1 MNKIKTI
8 ALVFLFANMSLVLF
22 ANDVAVDEKELN
34 GENNQ
39 KEADANLPAKAP
51 QLEVI
56 HPVVGTTSSAEGGEL
71 KLTLTTKHLNYKEC
85 PKEYKDVFVNSPK
98 SANIHPD
105 GTKYYV
111 NSLEG
116 CATVV
121 YDMKTH
127 QRLKV
132 IKYQFEDEKDAS
144 LWSKPSDFYPF
155 THYSEN
161 LNTFMGKPV
170 ESTFS
175 HGGRYLWIPFY
186 RRTYDINAQD
196 PSAVAVIDTRT
207 DEIVKLME
215 TGPLPKMVA
224 CSHDGRHV
232 AITHWGNNT
241 VGLVNVS
248 SLNPDEW
255 YHEKLLVVD
264 YVLPL
269 DYSLTEQ
276 VDRDNKSGYCL
287 RGTVFTPD
295 DRYLLVGCMGDNG
308 GIAIID
314 METQRYLGRVLGMMP
329 NVRHL
334 VIRDGFLYLSINKA
348 GYVQRIKLD
357 TFMNAATK
365 INGKTTTLKGW
376 ESCKV
381 GDGARTIELSPSGHF
396 VFAACNLASRLDVV
410 DTRTMKKVA
419 SIDVD
424 SYPVGLDIS
433 NDGRFVIV
441 TSQGRGNSGTSG
453 NAVNIYEV
461 EYAEPEPVLEHTD
474 GAAVLELLNEG
485 DDGQKPM
492 ASVDEKEEN
501 VGKSLLQ
508 KADGFMNYVWLGGGA
523 AIVLLALL
531 AHALFARKRMDKS

>member
-1 MNKIKTI
+1 MR
-8 ALVFLFANMSLVLF
+8 LF
-22 ANDVAVDEKELN
+22 
-34 GENNQ
+34 
-39 KEADANLPAKAP
+39 
-51 QLEVI
+51 
-56 HPVVGTTSSAEGGEL
+56 
-71 KLTLTTKHLNYKEC
+71 LTTILTAAAMAASAQTIVHPLVGAKSTPEDASVTVTLVTKHVNF
-85 PKEYKDVFVNSPK
+85 PGAAKEYRDEFINSPK

-127 QRLKV
+127 KRLKV
-132 IKYQFEDEKDAS
+132 IHYNFKDGKDDA

-155 THYSEN
+155 THYTKN
-161 LNTFMGKPV
+161 LNTFQGKPV

-186 RRTYDINAQD
+186 RRTYDLNAQD
-196 PSAVAVIDTRT
+196 PSAIAVVDTRT

-241 VGLVNVS
+241 VGLVNVA
-248 SLNPDEW
+248 SLDPDKW

-269 DYSLTEQ
+269 NYSLTQ
-276 VDRDNKSGYCL
+276 SVDRDNNSGYCL

-295 DRYLLVGCMGDNG
+295 DRYLLVGCMGGNG
-308 GIAIID
+308 GIAVID
-314 METQRYLGRVLGMMP
+314 MQTQEYLGRVLGMMA

-334 VIRDGFLYLSINKA
+334 VIRDGYLYLSINKA

-357 TFMNAATK
+357 KFMDAAHH
-365 INGKTTTLKGW
+365 ISGKTTTLQGW
-376 ESCKV
+376 ESCQV
-381 GDGARTIELSPSGHF
+381 GAGARTIEISPSGKY
-396 VFAACNLASRLDVV
+396 VFAACNLASKLYVV
-410 DTRTMKKVA
+410 DTRTMKTVCD
-419 SIDVD
+419 IGVD

-433 NDGRFVIV
+433 NDGKYVIV
-441 TSQGRGNSGTSG
+441 TSQGRSGGGG
-453 NAVNIYEV
+453 NAVNIDEV
-461 EYAEPEPVLEHTD
+461 NYDEPEPVLKNTD
-474 GAAVLELLNEG
+474 GAAVLNELESP
-485 DDGQKPM
+485 DSTQYW
-492 ASVDEKEEN
+492 
-501 VGKSLLQ
+501 LL
-508 KADGFMNYVWLGGGA
+508 YRWRSRR
-523 AIVLLALL
+523 
-531 AHALFARKRMDKS
+531 HSCARFFYQEA

>member
-1 MNKIKTI
+1 MTTFKHFFFSAC
-8 ALVFLFANMSLVLF
+8 ALTVLACASAHAQNAGTGKPQAASNAASGKLVH
-22 ANDVAVDEKELN
+22 
-34 GENNQ
+34 
-39 KEADANLPAKAP
+39 PAM
-51 QLEVI
+51 
-56 HPVVGTTSSAEGGEL
+56 GTTSKAEGGEL
-71 KLTLTTKHLNYKEC
+71 TLTIVNKHVNFGGS
-85 PKEYKDVFVNSPK
+85 PKEYRDPNINSPK

-127 QRLKV
+127 ERLKV
-132 IKYQFEDEKDAS
+132 IKYDFKDGKDDA
-144 LWSKPSDFYPF
+144 LWSKPSQFYPF
-155 THYSEN
+155 THYSKN
-161 LNTFMGKPV
+161 LNTFQGKPV
-170 ESTFS
+170 EATFS

-186 RRTYDINAQD
+186 RRTYDLNAQD

-224 CSHDGRHV
+224 TSHDGKHV

-241 VGLVNVS
+241 VGLVNVA

-269 DYSLTEQ
+269 NYSLTVS

-295 DRYLLVGCMGDNG
+295 DKYLLVGCMGGNG
-308 GIAIID
+308 GIAVIN
-314 METQRYLGRVLGMMP
+314 METQEYLGRVLGMKA

-334 VIRDGFLYLSINKA
+334 VIRDGYLYLSINRD

-357 TFMNAATK
+357 KFMAAAKAMT
-365 INGKTTTLKGW
+365 GKTTSVDGW
-376 ESCKV
+376 EECKV
-381 GDGARTIELSPSGHF
+381 GAGARTIEISPSGHF
-396 VFAACNLASRLDVV
+396 VFATCNLASKLYVV
-410 DTRTMKKVA
+410 DTRTMKAVA
-419 SIDVD
+419 NIDVD

-433 NDGRFVIV
+433 NDGRYVIV
-441 TSQGRGNSGTSG
+441 TSQGRGNAGG

-461 EYAEPEPVLEHTD
+461 EYAEPEPVLKNTD
-474 GAAVLELLNEG
+474 GAAVLEMLEKKDAPDS
-485 DDGQKPM
+485 DDEE
-492 ASVDEKEEN
+492 ASGSLAAMFDGEN
-501 VGKSLLQ
+501 
-508 KADGFMNYVWLGGGA
+508 GGGMTP
-523 AIVLLALL
+523 VLVGAGAVVALAVVGLL
-531 AHALFARKRMDKS
+531 VRRRQKKAQG

>member
-1 MNKIKTI
+1 MASCVSAHAQDSIKNKQKDITPVSTERLVHP
-8 ALVFLFANMSLVLF
+8 AL
-22 ANDVAVDEKELN
+22 
-34 GENNQ
+34 
-39 KEADANLPAKAP
+39 
-51 QLEVI
+51 
-56 HPVVGTTSSAEGGEL
+56 GTASRAEGGEL
-71 KLTLTTKHLNYKEC
+71 SLTIVNKHVNYKGC
-85 PKEYKDVFVNSPK
+85 PKEFIDPYVNSPK

-127 QRLKV
+127 ERKKV
-132 IKYQFEDEKDAS
+132 IKYDFKDGKDDA
-144 LWSKPSDFYPF
+144 LWSKPSKFYPF
-155 THYSEN
+155 THYTEH
-161 LNTFMGKPV
+161 LNTFKGKPV
-170 ESTFS
+170 EATFS

-186 RRTYDINAQD
+186 RRTYDLNAQD
-196 PSAVAVIDTRT
+196 PSAVAVIDTQT

-224 CSHDGRHV
+224 TSHDGKHV

-241 VGLVNVS
+241 VGLVNVA
-248 SLNPDEW
+248 SLDPDEW
-255 YHEKLLVVD
+255 FHEKLLVVD

-269 DYSLTEQ
+269 NYSLEEP

-295 DRYLLVGCMGDNG
+295 DKYLLVGCMGGNG
-308 GIAIID
+308 GIAVID
-314 METQRYLGRVLGMMP
+314 METQEYLGRVLGMMA

-334 VIRDGFLYLSINKA
+334 VIRDGYLYLSINRA

-357 TFMNAATK
+357 RFMAAAK
-365 INGKTTTLKGW
+365 AMKGKTTTIRGW
-376 ESCKV
+376 EECKV
-381 GDGARTIELSPSGHF
+381 GDGARTIEISPSGHF
-396 VFAACNLASRLDVV
+396 VFAACHLASKLYVV
-410 DTRTMKKVA
+410 DTRTMKAVN

-441 TSQGRGNSGTSG
+441 TSQGRGTAGTSG

-461 EYAEPEPVLEHTD
+461 EYAEEEPVLEHTD
-474 GAAVLELLNEG
+474 GAAVLELLE
-485 DDGQKPM
+485 KKE
-492 ASVDEKEEN
+492 SVGPNKEEASN
-501 VGKSLLQ
+501 SNIVTMLEHDDDVLTPVLVGVGVAFTLTLVGVLVRRRQKSLR
-508 KADGFMNYVWLGGGA
+508 NS
-523 AIVLLALL
+523 
-531 AHALFARKRMDKS
+531 RRC

>member
-1 MNKIKTI
+1 MKK
-8 ALVFLFANMSLVLF
+8 LFIILLSA
-22 ANDVAVDEKELN
+22 VAVN
-34 GENNQ
+34 VSAQ
-39 KEADANLPAKAP
+39 SI
-51 QLEVI
+51 I
-56 HPVVGTTSSAEGGEL
+56 HPAVGTKSAPEGGAVS
-71 KLTLTTKHLNYKEC
+71 LTLATKHVNYPHC
-85 PKEYKDVFVNSPK
+85 PQQYSDVYINSPK

-116 CATVV
+116 CCTVV
-121 YDMKTH
+121 YDMDTH
-127 QRLKV
+127 KRLKV
-132 IKYQFEDEKDAS
+132 IRYDFKDGKDDA

-155 THYSEN
+155 THYHN
-161 LNTFMGKPV
+161 NVNTFQGKPV
-170 ESTFS
+170 EATFS

-186 RRTYDINAQD
+186 RRTFDLNAQD
-196 PSAVAVIDTRT
+196 PSAIAIIDTRK

-241 VGLVNVS
+241 VGLVNVE

-269 DYSLTEQ
+269 NFSLTQ
-276 VDRDNKSGYCL
+276 SVDRDNNSGYAL

-295 DRYLLVGCMGDNG
+295 DRYLLVGCMGGNG
-308 GIAIID
+308 GIAVID
-314 METQRYLGRVLGMMP
+314 MQTQEYLGRVLGMMA

-334 VIRDGFLYLSINKA
+334 VIRDGYLYLSINKA

-357 TFMNAATK
+357 KFMEAAHN
-365 INGKTTTLKGW
+365 ISGKTTTLQGW
-376 ESCKV
+376 ESCQV
-381 GDGARTIELSPSGHF
+381 GAGARTIEISPSGHF
-396 VFAACNLASRLDVV
+396 VFAACNLASKLYVM
-410 DTRTMKKVA
+410 DTRTMKVVC

-433 NDGRFVIV
+433 NDGRYVIV
-441 TSQGRGNSGTSG
+441 TSQGRSNGGG

-461 EYAEPEPVLEHTD
+461 NYDEPEPVLKNTD
-474 GAAVLELLNEG
+474 GAAVLNQG
-485 DDGQKPM
+485 G
-492 ASVDEKEEN
+492 SVDSTIQAALPGTATGSSGN
-501 VGKSLLQ
+501 ATLY
-508 KADGFMNYVWLGGGA
+508 YVGGA
-523 AIVLLALL
+523 AAAAILAFCAFRFL
-531 AHALFARKRMDKS
+531 RKRQSA

>member
-1 MNKIKTI
+1 MRRIFSI
-8 ALVFLFANMSLVLF
+8 LAVM
-22 ANDVAVDEKELN
+22 VAFGVATA
-34 GENNQ
+34 
-39 KEADANLPAKAP
+39 EAQSA
-51 QLEVI
+51 I
-56 HPVVGTTSSAEGGEL
+56 HPSVGTTVKGEGLSLTIVNKHINYHGSTGE
-71 KLTLTTKHLNYKEC
+71 YC
-85 PKEYKDVFVNSPK
+85 DQYINSPK

-127 QRLKV
+127 KRLKV
-132 IKYQFEDEKDAS
+132 INYRFEDEKDAA
-144 LWSKPSDFYPF
+144 LWSKPSKFYPF
-155 THYSEN
+155 THYTER

-186 RRTYDINAQD
+186 RRTYDLNAQD

-241 VGLVNVS
+241 VGIVNVA

-269 DYSLTEQ
+269 NFSLTQQ

-295 DRYLLVGCMGDNG
+295 DKYLLVGCMGGNG
-308 GIAIID
+308 GIAVID
-314 METQRYLGRVLGMMP
+314 METQEYLGRVLGMMA

-334 VIRDGFLYLSINKA
+334 VIRDGYLYLSVNKS
-348 GYVQRIKLD
+348 GYVQRIRLEKV
-357 TFMNAATK
+357 MNAVK
-365 INGKTTTLKGW
+365 NISGKTVTVSGW
-376 ESCKV
+376 ENCKV

-396 VFAACNLASRLDVV
+396 IFAACNLASRLYVV
-410 DTRTMKKVA
+410 DSRTMTVA
-419 SIDVD
+419 GSIEVD

-441 TSQGRGNSGTSG
+441 TSQGRSNQGG
-453 NAVNIYEV
+453 NAVNIYQV
-461 EYAEPEPVLEHTD
+461 DYDEPEPVLKNTD
-474 GAAVLELLNEG
+474 GAAVLNTINGSEDGSATAQNEE
-485 DDGQKPM
+485 DSATVPQHDGGNAGWQLP
-492 ASVDEKEEN
+492 A
-501 VGKSLLQ
+501 
-508 KADGFMNYVWLGGGA
+508 AAGGA
-523 AIVLLALL
+523 LVLA
-531 AHALFARKRMDKS
+531 AAAYFFFRRKANA

>member
-1 MNKIKTI
+1 MQINYRNLQLARESRGLTQQELSNAISGLNQGNLSKMEKGLSPIPEAVLESIARTLDYPLSFFEKESQPRELTTAFYRKYTSTPQKQLNVLECRTDIIRRALDELTDAIDIPTFDIPQI
-8 ALVFLFANMSLVLF
+8 ALGDGLTPTEIAKRIRVFCGIP
-22 ANDVAVDEKELN
+22 K
-34 GENNQ
+34 G
-39 KEADANLPAKAP
+39 
-51 QLEVI
+51 
-56 HPVVGTTSSAEGGEL
+56 PV
-71 KLTLTTKHLNYKEC
+71 
-85 PKEYKDVFVNSPK
+85 
-98 SANIHPD
+98 
-105 GTKYYV
+105 
-111 NSLEG
+111 
-116 CATVV
+116 
-121 YDMKTH
+121 
-127 QRLKV
+127 
-132 IKYQFEDEKDAS
+132 
-144 LWSKPSDFYPF
+144 
-155 THYSEN
+155 
-161 LNTFMGKPV
+161 
-170 ESTFS
+170 
-175 HGGRYLWIPFY
+175 
-186 RRTYDINAQD
+186 
-196 PSAVAVIDTRT
+196 

-461 EYAEPEPVLEHTD
+461 EYAEPEPVLKHTD

>member
-1 MNKIKTI
+1 MKHFTRQFYACLLLAMTAMTPMTAQDSQSK
-8 ALVFLFANMSLVLF
+8 VV
-22 ANDVAVDEKELN
+22 
-34 GENNQ
+34 
-39 KEADANLPAKAP
+39 
-51 QLEVI
+51 
-56 HPVVGTTSSAEGGEL
+56 HPSVGTSSEGEGLSLSIVNKHVNYGNSPAE
-71 KLTLTTKHLNYKEC
+71 YRDS
-85 PKEYKDVFVNSPK
+85 YINSPK

-127 QRLKV
+127 KRLKV
-132 IKYQFEDEKDAS
+132 IHYKFEDQKDAA
-144 LWSKPSDFYPF
+144 LWSKPSEFYPF
-155 THYSEN
+155 THYTEK

-186 RRTYDINAQD
+186 RRTYDLNAQD
-196 PSAVAVIDTRT
+196 PSAIAVVDTRT

-241 VGLVNVS
+241 VGIVNVA

-264 YVLPL
+264 YVLEL
-269 DYSLTEQ
+269 NYSLTEP

-295 DRYLLVGCMGDNG
+295 DRYLLVGCMGGNG
-308 GIAIID
+308 GIAVID
-314 METQRYLGRVLGMMP
+314 MSTQKYMGRVLGMMA

-334 VIRDGFLYLSINKA
+334 VIKDGYLYLSVNKA

-357 TFMNAATK
+357 RFMEVAHRL
-365 INGKTTTLKGW
+365 NGKTATLQGW
-376 ESCKV
+376 QSCQV
-381 GDGARTIELSPSGHF
+381 GAGARTIELSPSGKF
-396 VFAACNLASRLDVV
+396 VFAACNLASKLYVV
-410 DTRTMKKVA
+410 DTRSMKVVNK
-419 SIDVD
+419 IDVD

-441 TSQGRGNSGTSG
+441 TSQGRGNQGG

-461 EYAEPEPVLEHTD
+461 KYDEPEPVLEKTD
-474 GAAVLELLNEG
+474 GAAVLDQQEPTDPSETDLAQENPVG
-485 DDGQKPM
+485 TI
-492 ASVDEKEEN
+492 SVDGGN
-501 VGKSLLQ
+501 GNLMTYALV
-508 KADGFMNYVWLGGGA
+508 GGG
-523 AIVLLALL
+523 VLLVAG
-531 AHALFARKRMDKS
+531 AMLFRKLRKA

>member
-1 MNKIKTI
+1 MKKIFIILLMTVAANVSAQTI
-8 ALVFLFANMSLVLF
+8 
-22 ANDVAVDEKELN
+22 
-34 GENNQ
+34 
-39 KEADANLPAKAP
+39 
-51 QLEVI
+51 I
-56 HPVVGTTSSAEGGEL
+56 HPAVGAKSTPEGVSVS
-71 KLTLTTKHLNYKEC
+71 LTLATKHVNYPHC
-85 PKEYKDVFVNSPK
+85 PQQYSDVYINSPK

-116 CATVV
+116 CCTVV
-121 YDMKTH
+121 YDMDTH
-127 QRLKV
+127 KRLKV
-132 IKYQFEDEKDAS
+132 IRYDFKDGKDDS

-155 THYSEN
+155 THYHN
-161 LNTFMGKPV
+161 NVNTFQGKPV
-170 ESTFS
+170 EATFS

-186 RRTYDINAQD
+186 RRTFDLNAQD
-196 PSAVAVIDTRT
+196 PSAIAVIDTRT

-241 VGLVNVS
+241 VGLVNVE

-269 DYSLTEQ
+269 NFSLTQ
-276 VDRDNKSGYCL
+276 SVDRDNNSGYAL

-295 DRYLLVGCMGDNG
+295 DRYLLVGCMGGNG
-308 GIAIID
+308 GIAVID
-314 METQRYLGRVLGMMP
+314 MKTQEYLGRVLGMMA

-334 VIRDGFLYLSINKA
+334 VIRDGYLYLSINKA

-357 TFMNAATK
+357 KFMEAAHN
-365 INGKTTTLKGW
+365 ISGKTTTLQGW
-376 ESCKV
+376 ESCQV
-381 GDGARTIELSPSGHF
+381 GAGARTIEISPSGHF
-396 VFAACNLASRLDVV
+396 VFAACNLASKLYVM
-410 DTRTMKKVA
+410 DTRTMKVVC

-433 NDGRFVIV
+433 NDGRYVIV
-441 TSQGRGNSGTSG
+441 TSQGRSNGGG

-461 EYAEPEPVLEHTD
+461 NYDEPEPVLKNTD
-474 GAAVLELLNEG
+474 GAAVLNQGGSPDSTIQAALPGTDTGSSGNATLY
-485 DDGQKPM
+485 
-492 ASVDEKEEN
+492 
-501 VGKSLLQ
+501 
-508 KADGFMNYVWLGGGA
+508 YVGGA
-523 AIVLLALL
+523 AAAAILAFC
-531 AHALFARKRMDKS
+531 AFRFFRKHQSA

>member
-1 MNKIKTI
+1 MR
-8 ALVFLFANMSLVLF
+8 LF
-22 ANDVAVDEKELN
+22 
-34 GENNQ
+34 
-39 KEADANLPAKAP
+39 
-51 QLEVI
+51 
-56 HPVVGTTSSAEGGEL
+56 
-71 KLTLTTKHLNYKEC
+71 LTTILTAAAMAASAQTIVHPLVGAKSTPENASVSVTLVTKHVNF
-85 PKEYKDVFVNSPK
+85 PGAAKEYRDEFINSPK

-127 QRLKV
+127 KRLKV
-132 IKYQFEDEKDAS
+132 IHYNFKDGKDDA

-155 THYSEN
+155 THYTKN
-161 LNTFMGKPV
+161 LNTFQGKPV

-186 RRTYDINAQD
+186 RRTYDLNAQD
-196 PSAVAVIDTRT
+196 PSAIAVVDTRT

-241 VGLVNVS
+241 VGLVNVA
-248 SLNPDEW
+248 SLDPDKW

-269 DYSLTEQ
+269 NYSLTQ
-276 VDRDNKSGYCL
+276 SVDRDNNSGYCL

-295 DRYLLVGCMGDNG
+295 DRYLLVGCMGGNG
-308 GIAIID
+308 GIAVID
-314 METQRYLGRVLGMMP
+314 MQTQEYLGRVLGMMA

-334 VIRDGFLYLSINKA
+334 VIRDGYLYLSINKA

-357 TFMNAATK
+357 KFMDAAHH
-365 INGKTTTLKGW
+365 ISGKTTTLQGW
-376 ESCKV
+376 ESCQV
-381 GDGARTIELSPSGHF
+381 GAGARTIEISPSGKY
-396 VFAACNLASRLDVV
+396 VFAACNLASKLYVV
-410 DTRTMKKVA
+410 DTRTMKTVCD
-419 SIDVD
+419 IGVD

-433 NDGRFVIV
+433 NDGKYVIV
-441 TSQGRGNSGTSG
+441 TSQGRSGGGG

-461 EYAEPEPVLEHTD
+461 NYDEPEPVLKNTD
-474 GAAVLELLNEG
+474 GAAVLNELESPDSTQQAKVLPG
-485 DDGQKPM
+485 
-492 ASVDEKEEN
+492 AEESTPGN
-501 VGKSLLQ
+501 TGYYI
-508 KADGFMNYVWLGGGA
+508 AGGA
-523 AIVLLALL
+523 AAILAL
-531 AHALFARKRMDKS
+531 AFFIRKRNK